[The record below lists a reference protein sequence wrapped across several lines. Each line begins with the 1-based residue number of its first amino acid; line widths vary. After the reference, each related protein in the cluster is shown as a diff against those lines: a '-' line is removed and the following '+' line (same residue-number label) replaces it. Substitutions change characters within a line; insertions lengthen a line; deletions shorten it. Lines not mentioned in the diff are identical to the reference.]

1 VKLSNP
7 ITGLNPVIENDNQI
21 NNKNK
26 NMAKTATKTTKK
38 VSTAKGKGKVVKK
51 ATTKK
56 AAAKAPA
63 VKKVKAPK
71 VVSYDFKAPNKANPL
86 PHFRYVNVTV
96 SDVSNEKYPELVQLT
111 AGPSRYS
118 DILGKKYLNK
128 DFAIKAINLAQ
139 AESLI
144 GNGAKQ
150 AADELAELGFISPD
164 AEVITPGFKE
174 VNPSIM
180 ANEYG
185 A

>member
-1 VKLSNP
+1 
-7 ITGLNPVIENDNQI
+7 
-21 NNKNK
+21 
-26 NMAKTATKTTKK
+26 MAKTATKKTT
-38 VSTAKGKGKVVKK
+38 VSKSAKGKGKPAKAKVVKK
-51 ATTKK
+51 TATKK
-56 AAAKAPA
+56 ATPKKVVAKKPA

-71 VVSYDFKAPNKANPL
+71 VVSFDFKAPNKANPL

-96 SDVSNEKYPELVQLT
+96 SDISNEKYPELVQIT
-111 AGPSRYS
+111 AGPARYS
-118 DILGKKYLNK
+118 DIVGKKYLNK
-128 DFAIKAINLAQ
+128 DYAIKAINVAQ